1 MENSETQVWLD
12 FSYECGY
19 INKGDYSRL
28 MKKSEEV
35 GKLLNHMIEY
45 PEKYLRKDEK
55 FKELHTAY
63 CYLPTLQ

>member
-12 FSYECGY
+12 FSCKCNY
-19 INKGDYSRL
+19 ISKADYDRL

-45 PEKYLRKDEK
+45 PEKYLRTNDKN
-55 FKELHTAY
+55 
-63 CYLPTLQ
+63 